1 MTVKVV
7 FMGSPTFA
15 IPSLDALAGLE
26 EVEIVS
32 VVTQPDRPSGR
43 GQKLRPSAI
52 KARALELGLPV
63 WTPKSLKRRKNQQ
76 ILRDLTPDVM
86 VVVAYGEILRPSV
99 LNIAP
104 HGALNV
110 HGSLLPRHR
119 GAAPIAGALLAGEK
133 ETGVTIMLMDEGM
146 DTGPILAIHEIP
158 IAENDT
164 RGSLFETLST
174 LGAELLVK
182 TLPRWLAGEITP
194 QTQAHDRAT
203 YTQQIEKHE
212 GELDWTRSAEQL
224 VNQIRAF
231 DPWPST
237 FTSWQ
242 GKRLK
247 ILAATALPDGQ
258 RTSNTAPGT
267 VIQHNDLVAIT
278 TGDGLLVPSKLQ
290 RAGKK
295 AVASRVFI
303 NGYRDF
309 IGSRLEF

>member
-1 MTVKVV
+1 MTTKVV

-15 IPSLDALAGLE
+15 IPSLDALAGLDG
-26 EVEIVS
+26 VEIVS

-63 WTPKSLKRRKNQQ
+63 YTPKSLKKKKNQQ
-76 ILRDLTPDVM
+76 QLRELAPDVM
-86 VVVAYGEILRPSV
+86 VVVAYGEILRRSV
-99 LNIAP
+99 LDIAP
-104 HGALNV
+104 YGALNV

-119 GAAPIAGALLAGEK
+119 GAAPIAGALLAGDK
-133 ETGVTIMLMDEGM
+133 ETGVTIMRMDEGM
-146 DTGPILAIHEIP
+146 DTGPILAMQEIP
-158 IAENDT
+158 VAATDT
-164 RGSLFETLST
+164 RGTLFETLST
-174 LGAELLVK
+174 LGADLLIK

-194 QTQAHDRAT
+194 QAQEHDAAT
-203 YTQQIEKHE
+203 YTRLIEKHE
-212 GELDWTRSAEQL
+212 GELNWTHSAEQL
-224 VNQIRAF
+224 ANRIRAF

-247 ILAATALPDGQ
+247 ILAASALPADNQ
-258 RTSNTAPGT
+258 PSSALPGT
-267 VIQHNDLVAIT
+267 VIQHNRTVAIT

-290 RAGKK
+290 RAGKN
-295 AVASRVFI
+295 AVSTDVFI

-309 IGSRLEF
+309 IGSRLG

>member
-1 MTVKVV
+1 MTTKVV

-15 IPSLDALAGLE
+15 IPCLDALVGLDGI
-26 EVEIVS
+26 EIVS

-43 GQKLRPSAI
+43 GQKLRPSAV
-52 KARALELGLPV
+52 KARAVELGLPV
-63 WTPKSLKRRKNQQ
+63 WTPKSLKKKKNQQ
-76 ILRDLTPDVM
+76 QLRELAPDVM

-99 LNIAP
+99 LDIAP

-146 DTGPILAIHEIP
+146 DTGPILATHEVP
-158 IAENDT
+158 VAETDT
-164 RGSLFETLST
+164 RGTLFETLST
-174 LGAELLVK
+174 LGAELLIQ

-194 QTQAHDRAT
+194 QAQDHEQAT
-203 YTQQIEKHE
+203 YTRLIEKHE
-212 GELDWTRSAEQL
+212 GELNWSHSAEQL
-224 VNQIRAF
+224 ANQIRAF

-237 FTSWQ
+237 FTSWR

-247 ILAATALPDGQ
+247 ILAATAIPANNQ
-258 RTSNTAPGT
+258 SSTTPAGT
-267 VIQHNDLVAIT
+267 VIQHGRTVAIT
-278 TGDGLLVPSKLQ
+278 TGNGLLVPTKLQ

-295 AVASRVFI
+295 AVSTAVFI

-309 IGSRLEF
+309 VGSRLG

>member
-1 MTVKVV
+1 MTTKVV

-15 IPSLDALAGLE
+15 IPSLDALAGLDG
-26 EVEIVS
+26 VEIVS

-52 KARALELGLPV
+52 KARALKLGLPV
-63 WTPKSLKRRKNQQ
+63 WTPKSLKKKKNQQ
-76 ILRDLTPDVM
+76 QLRELAPDIM
-86 VVVAYGEILRPSV
+86 VVVAYGEILRRSV
-99 LNIAP
+99 LDIAP

-119 GAAPIAGALLAGEK
+119 GAAPIAGALLAGDK

-146 DTGPILAIHEIP
+146 DTGPILAMHKVP
-158 IAENDT
+158 VAPTDT
-164 RGSLFETLST
+164 RGTLFETLST
-174 LGAELLVK
+174 LGADLLIN

-194 QTQAHDRAT
+194 QAQEHDAAT
-203 YTQQIEKHE
+203 YTRQLEKHE
-212 GELDWTRSAEQL
+212 GELNWTHSAEQIA
-224 VNQIRAF
+224 NRIRAF

-247 ILAATALPDGQ
+247 ILAATAPPADTLP
-258 RTSNTAPGT
+258 SNTPPGT
-267 VIQHNDLVAIT
+267 VIQHHRTLAIT

-295 AVASRVFI
+295 AVAADVFI

-309 IGSRLEF
+309 IGSRLGF